1 MNEPI
6 IIQGGMGAAVS
17 DWFLAKTVSTLGQ
30 MGVVSGTA
38 LDTIFARRLQLGDPG
53 EHIKRAL
60 DNFPIPEVAQRIY
73 NRFFV
78 KDGKAPEQPYKY
90 APMQSLKPSA
100 LLQELTVVANF
111 VEVFLAKEGHNG
123 PVGINYLEKIQVPH
137 LASIY
142 GAMLAGVDYI
152 LMGAGIPREVP
163 AVIEKFVNHEEATY
177 KVDVKDDDEGY
188 FRLHFNPT
196 EIIGKIKDSL
206 KQPKFIPIISSAI
219 LAITLVKKV
228 AGQIDGFIIEG
239 PSAGGHNAPPR
250 GGNELSDKGE
260 PIWGEKDIV
269 DLEKIKNLGLPFW
282 LAGSYGSPEKVLE
295 ALELGAAGVQVGTPF
310 AFCEES
316 GLRSDLKEWV
326 IRKLLNGEEVNTFT
340 DPKASPTGFP
350 FKVIEIDG
358 TLSDKQEYLNRKRIC
373 DLGYL
378 RSPYRGGDGDIH
390 YRCPAEPEAA
400 YLQKGGKPEDMV
412 GRKCL
417 CNGLVSNVG
426 MSQIHA
432 GGYVD
437 KPLVTAGK
445 DLYLIKQFIRENKTS
460 YSAAEVLEYLVP
472 QMAVVKQESL

>member
-1 MNEPI
+1 MP
-6 IIQGGMGAAVS
+6 
-17 DWFLAKTVSTLGQ
+17 
-30 MGVVSGTA
+30 
-38 LDTIFARRLQLGDPG
+38 
-53 EHIKRAL
+53 H
-60 DNFPIPEVAQRIY
+60 
-73 NRFFV
+73 
-78 KDGKAPEQPYKY
+78 
-90 APMQSLKPSA
+90 
-100 LLQELTVVANF
+100 
-111 VEVFLAKEGHNG
+111 
-123 PVGINYLEKIQVPH
+123 PV
-137 LASIY
+137 
-142 GAMLAGVDYI
+142 
-152 LMGAGIPREVP
+152 
-163 AVIEKFVNHEEATY
+163 
-177 KVDVKDDDEGY
+177 
-188 FRLHFNPT
+188 
-196 EIIGKIKDSL
+196 
-206 KQPKFIPIISSAI
+206 
-219 LAITLVKKV
+219 
-228 AGQIDGFIIEG
+228 
-239 PSAGGHNAPPR
+239 

-316 GLRSDLKEWV
+316 GLRSDMKEWV

-358 TLSDKQEYLNRKRIC
+358 TLSDKQEYLNRPRIC

-378 RSPYRGGDGDIH
+378 RSPYRGEDGDIH
-390 YRCPAEPEAA
+390 YRCPAEPEAT
-400 YLQKGGKPEDMV
+400 YLKKGGKAEDMV

-445 DLYLIKQFIRENKTS
+445 DLNLIKRFIRKDKLS
-460 YSAAEVLEYLVP
+460 YSAAEVLDCLMP
-472 QMAVVKQESL
+472 QMADVKQESL